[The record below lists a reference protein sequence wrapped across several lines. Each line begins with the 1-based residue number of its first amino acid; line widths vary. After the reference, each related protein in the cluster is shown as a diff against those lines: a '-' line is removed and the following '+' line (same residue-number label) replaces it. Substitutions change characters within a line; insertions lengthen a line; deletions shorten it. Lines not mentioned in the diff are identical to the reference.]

1 MLFLTNCEGRS
12 GATLCRRLLESGA
25 SALDAVEQAVRA
37 VEADTA
43 IHSVGRG
50 GHPRLDGQVECD
62 AAVMDGA
69 TLQTGAVGALKGFRH
84 PVSVARKV
92 MERLPH
98 VLLVGD
104 GAARFAREV
113 AAEEAEMLTDA
124 ALTTHQ
130 RWLEANVPAEE
141 LKRWPDVPLARH
153 AWRAGETLDTA
164 DTVIYLALDRQGRMA
179 GAASTS
185 GWARSYP
192 GRIGDSPVIGAG
204 LYVDGRYG
212 AAGCT
217 HIGEMTIRAGT
228 ARSVVLYLKTGLKL
242 HDACA
247 EAIRDLGR
255 LQGGYLGNVV
265 VHALDAGGSPCVLA
279 TADLQE
285 KSTWLYWR
293 EGMVETELRPAE
305 VLPLPRQENQA

>member
-1 MLFLTNCEGRS
+1 MLFLTNYEGRS
-12 GATLCRRLLESGA
+12 GAAVCRRLLETGA
-25 SALDAVEQAVRA
+25 SALDAVEQAICA

-62 AAVMDGA
+62 AAVMDGE
-69 TLQTGAVGALKGFRH
+69 TLQAGAVGALKGFLH
-84 PVSVARKV
+84 PVSVARQV

-104 GAARFAREV
+104 GAARFASEIGAV
-113 AAEEAEMLTDA
+113 QSDLLTETALAA
-124 ALTTHQ
+124 HK
-130 RWLEANVPAEE
+130 RWLQANIPAEE
-141 LKRWPDVPLARH
+141 LRRWSDVPLARH
-153 AWRAGETLDTA
+153 AWRSGQTLAAA
-164 DTVIYLALDRQGRMA
+164 DTVIYIALDRQGRLA

-217 HIGEMTIRAGT
+217 HIGEMTIRAST
-228 ARSVVLYLKTGLKL
+228 ARSVVLYLKTGMEL
-242 HDACA
+242 HAACA
-247 EAIRDLGR
+247 EAIKDLGR
-255 LQGGYLGNVV
+255 LRDGYLGDVV
-265 VHALDAGGSPCVLA
+265 VHALDATGSPCVLS

-285 KSTWLYWR
+285 KSSWLYWR
-293 EGMVETELRPAE
+293 AGMAEPELRQAE
-305 VLPLPRQENQA
+305 VLPLAR